1 MYKVIKHFTDLH
13 DENYPY
19 NVGDSYPRVGIEVT
33 EERIK
38 ELAGCNNKHG
48 TPLIEEV
55 KDDLSEAIHD
65 AAERKASLQTKSRGQ
80 SNA

>member
-1 MYKVIKHFTDLH
+1 MYKVTKHFTDLH

-38 ELAGCNNKHG
+38 ELAGCNNKQG

-65 AAERKASLQTKSRGQ
+65 AAEGKKGKSANKQQKAE
-80 SNA
+80 